1 MEMLKRMEYSMRER
15 DSQLRM
21 QLKMRDE
28 YFDAELGKMNGRKSW
43 MREMK
48 CGKLS

>member
-1 MEMLKRMEYSMRER
+1 MRER
-15 DSQLRM
+15 ERDNQLRM

-28 YFDAELGKMNGRKSW
+28 YFDAGLRKKNGRKSW
-43 MREMK
+43 GREMK